1 MGPVAYLPAYIFVNF
16 IFSLSSSLPSILRQ
30 TSKAYDLQGLI
41 NSMMDGDPFFKQMM
55 QTYKAAF
62 LVFQHVFSKIENS
75 KLILL
80 IEV

>member
-1 MGPVAYLPAYIFVNF
+1 
-16 IFSLSSSLPSILRQ
+16 
-30 TSKAYDLQGLI
+30 
-41 NSMMDGDPFFKQMM
+41 MMDGDPFFKQMM

-80 IEV
+80 IEI

>member
-1 MGPVAYLPAYIFVNF
+1 
-16 IFSLSSSLPSILRQ
+16 
-30 TSKAYDLQGLI
+30 
-41 NSMMDGDPFFKQMM
+41 MMDGDPFFKQMM

-80 IEV
+80 SKLVKNERLTVI